1 MSKKIRQ
8 TTIGDV
14 ADATGVS
21 KATVSRALA
30 GYGRISEETEKR
42 IKRVADELGYRPNEV
57 ARAMR
62 AGKTGSIGL
71 VVISDYTNAFFAP
84 VTKAIIDS
92 ARALGLETLVA
103 HIDEDYRNENM
114 ALQTMVNKRVDGLIV
129 VPSAN
134 RPIESIN
141 TQVVGKTPLILI
153 DRKLE
158 GSEHPAVVTND
169 RQGAIDA
176 VTYAHERG
184 HRKMGFLISVPGLT
198 EASEVQ
204 PEIPISTVRERT
216 EGFLTSKE
224 LSGVSSRF
232 VFLHEN
238 VLDSEVAIQKLLES
252 DDRPTILFT
261 SNNDVLTV
269 LLKVMGKLKLK
280 VARDVSVISFDD
292 SPWTESVD
300 PPLTVISRSV
310 EQIGTQAVEA
320 LDQLIKGSEVEP
332 VSVIA
337 TKLIIRDS
345 VRQLT
350 E

>member
-1 MSKKIRQ
+1 MSKKISQ
-8 TTIGDV
+8 PTIGDI
-14 ADATGVS
+14 AEATGVS

-42 IKRVADELGYRPNEV
+42 IKRAANELGYRPNEV

-71 VVISDYTNAFFAP
+71 VVISDHTNAFFAP

-92 ARALGLETLVA
+92 AKALGLETLVA
-103 HIDEDYRNENM
+103 HIDEDYRSEDM

-134 RPIESIN
+134 RPIESVN
-141 TQVVGKTPLILI
+141 TQVVGDTPLILI
-153 DRKLE
+153 DRKLR
-158 GSEHPAVVTND
+158 GSQHPAVVTND

-176 VTYAHERG
+176 ITYAHEQG

-198 EASEVQ
+198 DASEAQ

-216 EGFLTSKE
+216 EGFLKSKE
-224 LSGVSSRF
+224 LPGVSSRF
-232 VFLHEN
+232 LFLHEN
-238 VLDSEVAIQKLLES
+238 VLDSEMPIQKLLES
-252 DDRPTILFT
+252 DDCPTILFT

-280 VARDVSVISFDD
+280 VAKDISVISFDD

-310 EQIGTQAVEA
+310 EQIGTQAVKT
-320 LDQLIKGSEVEP
+320 LDRLMKGSEVEP
-332 VSVIA
+332 ISVIS
-337 TKLIIRDS
+337 TTLIFRDS